1 MEDQLSQ
8 PTSIFGIRLW
18 VVIGIVVGASIVNF
32 LFLISLWFLSKRKI
46 KSQSKTS
53 TTNTAIIPVLSK
65 EIQEISVAQNPHVH
79 HHHHQQQTDPGV
91 IMGVENNNNNNVKAG
106 SGEEGI
112 QIEVVGKDLFSG
124 SRTGSSGRNLG
135 DHQLPTVVPEVSHLG
150 WGRWY
155 TLREL
160 EVATN
165 GFSDQ
170 NVIGEGGYGIVYY
183 GVLDDSTQIAVKNL
197 LNNK

>member
-1 MEDQLSQ
+1 MEDQLSK

-18 VVIGIVVGASIVNF
+18 VVIGIVVGASIVIF
-32 LFLISLWFLSKRKI
+32 FFLISLWFLSKRKI
-46 KSQSKTS
+46 KSQSPAS

-65 EIQEISVAQNPHVH
+65 EIQEISVAQNAHV
-79 HHHHQQQTDPGV
+79 HHHHQQQQPDPGI
-91 IMGVENNNNNNVKAG
+91 IMGVENNNNNVNAG
-106 SGEEGI
+106 SGEERI
-112 QIEVVGKDLFSG
+112 QVEVVGKDLFAG
-124 SRTGSSGRNLG
+124 SRTGSSCRNLG

-183 GVLDDSTQIAVKNL
+183 GVLDDNTQIAVKNL